1 MEAVNTELNPSKKSK
16 WKKRIIYTLLTIVI
30 LLISYVFICG
40 LTYSSGARTGIVIK
54 ISKKGYL
61 FKTYEGELNLGGIS
75 EGDGT
80 IMPTRIWQFSVQKND
95 TATYNALTNTQGK
108 HVRLHYKE
116 VYKYF
121 FWQSETPYFVEK
133 VEIVK

>member
-1 MEAVNTELNPSKKSK
+1 M
-16 WKKRIIYTLLTIVI
+16 
-30 LLISYVFICG
+30 
-40 LTYSSGARTGIVIK
+40 
-54 ISKKGYL
+54 

-80 IMPTRIWQFSVQKND
+80 IMPTKIWPFSINRKD
-95 TATYNALTNTQGK
+95 TAVYNMLTNTQGK

-116 VYKYF
+116 VYKNF
-121 FWQSETPYFVEK
+121 FWQSETSYLIEK

>member
-1 MEAVNTELNPSKKSK
+1 METTNTVAAPKKSK
-16 WKKRIIYTLLTIVI
+16 WKKYLLLFILGLILILVSYIYV
-30 LLISYVFICG
+30 CG
-40 LTYSSGARTGIVIK
+40 MTYSSGARTGIVIK
-54 ISKKGYL
+54 ISEKGYM

-80 IMPTRIWQFSVQKND
+80 IMPTKIWPFSINRKD
-95 TATYNALTNTQGK
+95 TAVYNMLTNTQGK

-116 VYKYF
+116 VYKNF
-121 FWQSETPYFVEK
+121 FWQSETPYLIEK

>member
-1 MEAVNTELNPSKKSK
+1 MHSKKRK
-16 WKKRIIYTLLTIVI
+16 WKKILLLTLLSLVI
-30 LLISYVFICG
+30 LFITYVYICG
-40 LTYSSGARTGIVIK
+40 LTYSTGARTGIVIK
-54 ISKKGYL
+54 ISQKGYL

-80 IMPTRIWQFSVQKND
+80 IMPTRIWQFSVQRND

-108 HVRLHYKE
+108 HVRLHYRE
-116 VYKYF
+116 VYKKF